1 MGNNKLVM
9 KYILIMQICSAIYQQ
24 CSDPMP
30 NNIPYNSYYDCS
42 TAGYL
47 NALTI
52 NQSLGIEEV
61 NKGKIL
67 INFNEEVR
75 QSNFCLSSKKYGPKA
90 FNISTLK

>member
-1 MGNNKLVM
+1 M
-9 KYILIMQICSAIYQQ
+9 KYMLIIQICSAIYQQ
-24 CSDPMP
+24 CSDPHP
-30 NNIPYNSYYDCS
+30 NFQYYDSFYDCS

-67 INFNEEVR
+67 INFKCEEIA
-75 QSNFCLSSKKYGPKA
+75 SS
-90 FNISTLK
+90 

>member
-24 CSDPMP
+24 CSDPHP
-30 NNIPYNSYYDCS
+30 NFQYYDSFYDCS

-67 INFNEEVR
+67 INFKCEEIA
-75 QSNFCLSSKKYGPKA
+75 SS
-90 FNISTLK
+90 

>member
-24 CSDPMP
+24 CSDPIP
-30 NNIPYNSYYDCS
+30 NNMQYDSYYDCS

-52 NQSLGIEEV
+52 NQSLGIAEV

-67 INFNEEVR
+67 INFKCEEVAT
-75 QSNFCLSSKKYGPKA
+75 S
-90 FNISTLK
+90 

>member
-1 MGNNKLVM
+1 M
-9 KYILIMQICSAIYQQ
+9 KYMLVIQICSAIYQQ
-24 CSDPMP
+24 CSDPHP
-30 NNIPYNSYYDCS
+30 NFQYYDSFYDCS

-67 INFNEEVR
+67 INFKCEEIA
-75 QSNFCLSSKKYGPKA
+75 SS
-90 FNISTLK
+90 

>member
-52 NQSLGIEEV
+52 NQDLGKIEVNAGKIMIQFRCEEV
-61 NKGKIL
+61 
-67 INFNEEVR
+67 
-75 QSNFCLSSKKYGPKA
+75 
-90 FNISTLK
+90 STT

>member
-9 KYILIMQICSAIYQQ
+9 KYILIMQVCSAIYQQ

-67 INFNEEVR
+67 INFKCEEIA
-75 QSNFCLSSKKYGPKA
+75 SS
-90 FNISTLK
+90 

>member
-1 MGNNKLVM
+1 MGNNKLAM

-52 NQSLGIEEV
+52 NQSLGIAEV
-61 NKGKIL
+61 NESKIL
-67 INFNEEVR
+67 INFKCEE
-75 QSNFCLSSKKYGPKA
+75 LTSS
-90 FNISTLK
+90 